1 MRNRESFLPERT
13 CPVSSAFYS
22 SRISL
27 YIRFSVEDEG
37 VKKNLGFIYLCVCDP
52 GFQV

>member
-1 MRNRESFLPERT
+1 MRNGESFLPDRT

-27 YIRFSVEDEG
+27 YMRFSVEDEDI
-37 VKKNLGFIYLCVCDP
+37 KKSWFYLFVCV
-52 GFQV
+52 